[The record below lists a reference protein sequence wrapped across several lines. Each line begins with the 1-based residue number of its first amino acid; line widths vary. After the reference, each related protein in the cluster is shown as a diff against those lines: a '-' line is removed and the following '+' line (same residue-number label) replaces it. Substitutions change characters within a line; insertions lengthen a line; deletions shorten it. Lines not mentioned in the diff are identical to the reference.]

1 MKKMKFQ
8 KQNIIRIVIIIILLG
23 VFASVLYWAN
33 AGDPGYHRD
42 KETGMEFEKAK
53 VIEVIKDQTKID
65 ETTENV
71 RQGTMDLRLEI
82 LTGRYEGDIVET
94 TNYFSSLYNVY
105 VTQGDKVI
113 IRVDT
118 IDSGYS
124 VSIYNHD
131 RTNTLLIFVLLFLV
145 SLVVIG
151 GMQGFKSV
159 LGLIFT
165 LVCVFFLLIPL
176 VLKGFPAIPTTV
188 GLLIITTIVCFL
200 LIGGFKPKIIS
211 SAIGTIFGVV
221 FAAVLAIVVGN
232 LTSISGFQMEEAE
245 NLLLIASTTSL
256 EIRGLFICGVLIAT
270 LGAVMDIA
278 MSISSAIEE
287 LHANNPSM
295 TMKDLFVSGMNIG
308 RDAMGTMSNT
318 LILAFAGSSLNM
330 IITIYSYGVPFTQ
343 LINTDFVA
351 VELIRGIAGSMG
363 IIFTVPAVS
372 FIASWMIIK
381 IKGTVFDRSEKKTLE
396 VKK

>member
-1 MKKMKFQ
+1 
-8 KQNIIRIVIIIILLG
+8 
-23 VFASVLYWAN
+23 WAN
-33 AGDPGYHRD
+33 DGDPGYYKD
-42 KETGMEFEKAK
+42 KETGMEFETAK
-53 VIEVIKDQTKID
+53 VIEVIDDQTTID

-71 RQGTMDLRLEI
+71 RQGSMELRLEI
-82 LTGRYEGDIVET
+82 LTGRYEGDVVET

-105 VTQGDKVI
+105 VTEGDKVI
-113 IRVDT
+113 VRVDT
-118 IDSGYS
+118 TETGSSAS
-124 VSIYNHD
+124 VYNYD
-131 RTNTLLIFVLLFLV
+131 RTNTLLIFVLFFLV
-145 SLVVIG
+145 SMVIIG
-151 GMQGFKSV
+151 GIHGFKSV

-188 GLLIITTIVCFL
+188 VILVITTIVCFL
-200 LIGGFKPKIIS
+200 MIGGFKPKII
-211 SAIGTIFGVV
+211 AAATGTIFGVV
-221 FAAVLAIVVGN
+221 FAAILAIVVGN
-232 LTSISGFQMEEAE
+232 LTNISGFQMEEAE
-245 NLLLIASTTSL
+245 SLLLIASTTSL
-256 EIRGLFICGVLIAT
+256 EIKGLFICGVLIAS

-287 LHANNPSM
+287 LHINNPSM
-295 TMKDLFVSGMNIG
+295 TIKDLFVSGMNIG

-351 VELIRGIAGSMG
+351 IELIRGIAGSMG

-372 FIASWMIIK
+372 LIASWIIIK
-381 IKGTVFDRSEKKTLE
+381 IKGTVFDCSKTKVSEIKK
-396 VKK
+396 